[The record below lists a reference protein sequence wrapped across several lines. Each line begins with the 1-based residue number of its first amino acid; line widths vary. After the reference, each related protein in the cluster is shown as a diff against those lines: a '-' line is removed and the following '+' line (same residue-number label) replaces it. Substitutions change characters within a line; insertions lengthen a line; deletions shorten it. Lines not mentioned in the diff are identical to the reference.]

1 MKRGLVLVCILLALA
16 GFCSTSSAALRILP
30 EIELMAGVLSQTS
43 WIERRGPDGPGNEY
57 YRALK
62 DFFSAYKDHEA
73 VIIAEELTKKG
84 FTYDAPPAF
93 ICHLG
98 PLPELSVVHPY
109 SENLVERAGG
119 RDRLEEFRLAL
130 VDLAEKSG
138 FMEFFRAWESYLE
151 ECLAPSREGFREE
164 MLKEW
169 LAGFFGW
176 KPGNFELIMAPSMF
190 PGGGYGATLTDSSG
204 SSLAIQIVREMGTS
218 SGRPEF
224 PTSVSLEMLTIHELG
239 HSFVN
244 PSLEAYPERARRLRP
259 LFWRVRKIMR
269 DQAYSTTGVFLNEQ
283 VLRGVEVLAAR
294 DLFGPDTAEIVM
306 ANHMS
311 YGFYLMPFV
320 VEKLE
325 YYQANRSTYSTFR
338 DFVPYLYDGLE
349 GYVRENCT
357 LCERFFGLFVR

>member
-1 MKRGLVLVCILLALA
+1 
-16 GFCSTSSAALRILP
+16 
-30 EIELMAGVLSQTS
+30 
-43 WIERRGPDGPGNEY
+43 
-57 YRALK
+57 
-62 DFFSAYKDHEA
+62 
-73 VIIAEELTKKG
+73 
-84 FTYDAPPAF
+84 
-93 ICHLG
+93 
-98 PLPELSVVHPY
+98 
-109 SENLVERAGG
+109 
-119 RDRLEEFRLAL
+119 
-130 VDLAEKSG
+130 
-138 FMEFFRAWESYLE
+138 
-151 ECLAPSREGFREE
+151 
-164 MLKEW
+164 
-169 LAGFFGW
+169 
-176 KPGNFELIMAPSMF
+176 
-190 PGGGYGATLTDSSG
+190 
-204 SSLAIQIVREMGTS
+204 
-218 SGRPEF
+218 
-224 PTSVSLEMLTIHELG
+224 MLTIHELG